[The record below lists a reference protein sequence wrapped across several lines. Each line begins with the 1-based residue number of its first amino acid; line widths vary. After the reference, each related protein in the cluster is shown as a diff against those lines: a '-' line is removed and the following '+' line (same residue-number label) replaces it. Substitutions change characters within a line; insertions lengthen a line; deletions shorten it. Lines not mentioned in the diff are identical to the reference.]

1 MKHFLWLLLLA
12 ASTAFTQ
19 SSVTLTWQA
28 NPAWATSWPT
38 CSATVTKSC
47 LINYTL
53 SGSGPV
59 SGSVA
64 VPITAVSYVTPSA
77 PPGTYLFTLVVNGK
91 DQNGNP
97 ATSTPVTATA
107 TITAPATAPPP
118 PINFKVTP

>member
-1 MKHFLWLLLLA
+1 
-12 ASTAFTQ
+12 
-19 SSVTLTWQA
+19 V
-28 NPAWATSWPT
+28 N
-38 CSATVTKSC
+38 
-47 LINYTL
+47 
-53 SGSGPV
+53 
-59 SGSVA
+59 
-64 VPITAVSYVTPSA
+64 YVTPSA